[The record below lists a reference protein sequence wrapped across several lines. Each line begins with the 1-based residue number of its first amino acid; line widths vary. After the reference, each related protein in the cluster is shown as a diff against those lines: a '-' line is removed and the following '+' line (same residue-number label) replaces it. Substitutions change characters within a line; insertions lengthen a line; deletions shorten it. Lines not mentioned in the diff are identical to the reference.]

1 MQKGMVYYFVI
12 ITMLSILLKEMY
24 KELRKVYLYPK
35 GLMKTLIYKPA
46 VRLVYIY
53 IYTDRFVRCSVC

>member
-35 GLMKTLIYKPA
+35 DLMKTLI
-46 VRLVYIY
+46 
-53 IYTDRFVRCSVC
+53 

>member
-35 GLMKTLIYKPA
+35 GLMKTLIYKP
-46 VRLVYIY
+46 
-53 IYTDRFVRCSVC
+53 FVR